1 MSASNAK
8 TSQQALPPDP
18 NGNAL
23 SRWAAGISAWFE
35 TRVDPFPD
43 DWYGQTPPP
52 EFLRFLF
59 WHLRGYWSWV
69 WATLVLS
76 LTFAWIEVSLIA
88 LLGQIIDWLANA
100 GDGSVTFGSE
110 ERAVTIAVVWRL
122 VFWALGGFAFG
133 LLLHQVLFGNLPMA
147 IRWRGHRHL
156 LGQSYEF
163 FQNEFAGRISQKLMQ
178 SSLAAR
184 EVIVKV
190 VDVFAYVG
198 AWMIGAIGI
207 VALIEPL
214 YVIPFVTWFLCFL
227 LIMRYLLPELAHRSE
242 KLADAQSDMVGRL
255 TDSYSN
261 ILTVKLF
268 SQGRQELSYGKQGM
282 AHHLGKYNLNN
293 RVLTVLATARDL
305 LNALFIISVLLIG
318 LWSWSTGSGSPGD
331 LAVALGLALRINGM
345 GQWVM
350 WELAGLSE
358 STGTLKDGIRMLS
371 TAPGVKDS
379 VNATPLK
386 VNRGHIHFD
395 QVRFHYGQ
403 DKGAFENLNLTI
415 EAGEKVGLIGRS
427 GAGKTTLAH
436 LLLRLF
442 DVEGGS
448 ISIDDQTISKVTQ
461 QSLRHQIAMVS
472 QEISLMHRSI
482 HDNIAYGR
490 PDASREEVIEAAK
503 RAEAHDFIQNLLD
516 IKGRK
521 GYEAHA
527 GERGVKLSG
536 GQRQR
541 VAIARI
547 FLKNAPILVLDEAT
561 SALDSGVEA
570 AIQGNLSA
578 LMQGKTVIAIAH
590 RLSTIAAMDRLVVLD
605 QGDIVEMGSHQD
617 LLALQGLYAKLW
629 QHQSGGFLGVD

>member
-8 TSQQALPPDP
+8 TNQQALPPDP

-69 WATLVLS
+69 LATLVLS
-76 LTFAWIEVSLIA
+76 LIFAWIEVSLIA

-100 GDGSVTFGSE
+100 GDGIVTFGSE
-110 ERAVTIAVVWRL
+110 ERAVAIAVAWRL

-163 FQNEFAGRISQKLMQ
+163 FQNEFAGRVSQKLMQ

-214 YVIPFVTWFLCFL
+214 YVIPFITWLLCFL

-282 AHHLGKYNLNN
+282 AHHLGKFNLNI

-358 STGTLKDGIRMLS
+358 SAGTLKDGIRMLS

-379 VNATPLK
+379 PNAMPLK
-386 VNRGHIHFD
+386 VSRGHIHFD

-490 PDASREEVIEAAK
+490 PNASREEVIEAAK
-503 RAEAHDFIQNLLD
+503 RAEAHDFIQDLLD
-516 IKGRK
+516 VKGRK

-570 AIQGNLSA
+570 AIQENLNA

-605 QGDIVEMGSHQD
+605 QGDIVEMGSHQA

-629 QHQSGGFLGVD
+629 QHQSGGFLSVD